1 MNRYRLKANY
11 EVEEINSCEEDGK
24 IIVDVPMLSNGKL
37 NYGLSHIRKSLY
49 KEKVYPSELGFD
61 VISLATMVYL
71 ADTRIERAIH
81 GQDSWT
87 REIEIEVPVSNVGLW
102 NHEVS
107 IIERMLKFLTGD
119 LWKITFSTRMWQF
132 IDLEEEDRKSV
143 V

>member
-71 ADTRIERAIH
+71 ADTRVERAIH
-81 GQDSWT
+81 GQD
-87 REIEIEVPVSNVGLW
+87 
-102 NHEVS
+102 
-107 IIERMLKFLTGD
+107 
-119 LWKITFSTRMWQF
+119 
-132 IDLEEEDRKSV
+132 
-143 V
+143 